1 MQKNKRLYW
10 IIGAGLVVILLVIL
24 AVNKKNHNNYQRV
37 ATEKVQKRN
46 IIEAISATGKIQPVK
61 DIKISPYIS
70 GEVIE
75 IFVKEGDRVKVGDI
89 LVRIDPE
96 IYKSAYEQAEA
107 QLNSQRANLVNAKAQ
122 LAQLEARF
130 QNTETVYLRNKA
142 LWEKKVISDAD
153 FETAKT
159 NYEVAKADLDAIQ
172 ATIKAAEYSI
182 SSANAALKKSRED
195 LTKTAVYAPADG
207 RVSKLSVEKGERVM
221 GASQFSAGTEIMR
234 IANLDEMQAEVDVNE
249 NDIIKVKLG
258 DTALIEVDAYLNRK
272 FKGIVTEVATSAT
285 TTGVSIDQVTN
296 FQVKIQLLKS
306 SYLDLIPPDQPDYS
320 PFRPG
325 MSTTAEIQTQRRF
338 DVLSV
343 PIQAVTTRSD
353 TTGRITRKASK
364 PEEESQ
370 TEQSEN
376 KLPEIIKEYVFV
388 YDNGIAR
395 LREVK
400 SGIQDNNYIEIISGL
415 KEGEDVIIA
424 PFSAI
429 SRKLK
434 NNEMVEKVD
443 REKLYETK

>member
-1 MQKNKRLYW
+1 MKKNKRLYW

-221 GASQFSAGTEIMR
+221 GASQFSAGTELMR
-234 IANLDEMQAEVDVNE
+234 IANLVVMQAEVDVNE

>member
-1 MQKNKRLYW
+1 MKKNKRLYW
-10 IIGAGLVVILLVIL
+10 IIGVGLVVILLIIL
-24 AVNKKNHNNYQRV
+24 AVNRKNNNNYLRV
-37 ATEKVQKRN
+37 ATEKVQRRD
-46 IIEAISATGKIQPVK
+46 IIETISAMGKIQPVK

-75 IFVKEGDRVKVGDI
+75 IFVKEGDKVKTGDI

-107 QLNSQRANLVNAKAQ
+107 QLNSQRANLANAKAQ

-130 QNTETVYLRNKA
+130 QNAQTVYLRNKA

-172 ATIKAAEYSI
+172 ASIKAAEYSI

-195 LTKTAVYAPADG
+195 LTKTAVYAPAEG

-306 SYLDLIPPDQPDYS
+306 SYLDLIPTDQPDYS

-325 MSTTAEIQTQRRF
+325 MSTTAEIQTKRRF
-338 DVLSV
+338 NVLAV

-353 TTGRITRKASK
+353 TTGKITRRSTKPAS
-364 PEEESQ
+364 ESQ

-388 YDNGIAR
+388 YDNGKAR

-415 KEGEDVIIA
+415 KEGEEVVVA

-429 SRKLK
+429 SRQLK
-434 NNEMVEKVD
+434 NNEMVEKVE
-443 REKLYETK
+443 REKLYQTE

>member
-1 MQKNKRLYW
+1 MKKNKRLYW

-395 LREVK
+395 LREEK

>member
-1 MQKNKRLYW
+1 
-10 IIGAGLVVILLVIL
+10 
-24 AVNKKNHNNYQRV
+24 
-37 ATEKVQKRN
+37 
-46 IIEAISATGKIQPVK
+46 
-61 DIKISPYIS
+61 
-70 GEVIE
+70 
-75 IFVKEGDRVKVGDI
+75 
-89 LVRIDPE
+89 
-96 IYKSAYEQAEA
+96 
-107 QLNSQRANLVNAKAQ
+107 
-122 LAQLEARF
+122 
-130 QNTETVYLRNKA
+130 
-142 LWEKKVISDAD
+142 
-153 FETAKT
+153 
-159 NYEVAKADLDAIQ
+159 
-172 ATIKAAEYSI
+172 
-182 SSANAALKKSRED
+182 D
-195 LTKTAVYAPADG
+195 LTKTAFYAPADG

>member
-1 MQKNKRLYW
+1 MKKNKRLYW

-207 RVSKLSVEKGERVM
+207 RVSKLSIEKGERVM

>member
-1 MQKNKRLYW
+1 MKKNKRLYW

-306 SYLDLIPPDQPDYS
+306 SYLDLIPPD
-320 PFRPG
+320 
-325 MSTTAEIQTQRRF
+325 
-338 DVLSV
+338 
-343 PIQAVTTRSD
+343 
-353 TTGRITRKASK
+353 
-364 PEEESQ
+364 
-370 TEQSEN
+370 
-376 KLPEIIKEYVFV
+376 
-388 YDNGIAR
+388 
-395 LREVK
+395 
-400 SGIQDNNYIEIISGL
+400 
-415 KEGEDVIIA
+415 
-424 PFSAI
+424 
-429 SRKLK
+429 
-434 NNEMVEKVD
+434 
-443 REKLYETK
+443 